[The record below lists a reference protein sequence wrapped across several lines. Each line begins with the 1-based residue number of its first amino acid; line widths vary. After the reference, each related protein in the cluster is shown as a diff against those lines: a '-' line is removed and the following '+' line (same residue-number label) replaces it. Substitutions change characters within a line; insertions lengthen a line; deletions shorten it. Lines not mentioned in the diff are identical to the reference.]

1 MGWELSGYVA
11 SGLVLAAFYMKDM
24 IPLRLAALASNLAF
38 IAYGLALGLTP
49 IWLLH
54 VLLVPLNGYR
64 LVEAAK
70 AALENRMAQHAER
83 VAPTAPDSGRAS
95 RRLGAI
101 QLPAGLNRSGSCQ
114 SF

>member
-24 IPLRLAALASNLAF
+24 IPLRLAALASNVAF

-54 VLLVPLNGYR
+54 ALLVPLNGYR
-64 LVEAAK
+64 LVEAARTRARAMACEQGNALHRSHHTEGDNHGIGRN
-70 AALENRMAQHAER
+70 AA
-83 VAPTAPDSGRAS
+83 VA
-95 RRLGAI
+95 L
-101 QLPAGLNRSGSCQ
+101 
-114 SF
+114 